1 MKRTLKFAVC
11 VLACLLCLGLL
22 LKADMPQV
30 STGTWAPAGSMTQAR
45 TGASAALLQDGR
57 ILITGGQS
65 ADGPSASAELV
76 NHDGS
81 FSAAARMH
89 IARSNHISVVLHDG
103 RVLVAGGTTTG
114 GRTTSSAEIYD
125 PVSNVWSAASSMVE
139 PRSGQTA
146 SLLEDGRV
154 LVAGGETVGL
164 LGPGVSASLEIFDP
178 ATNVFVTAGILS
190 TARKGHAAALLDDGR
205 VLIAG
210 GSDGAGTL
218 DSVDIYDPATELVSQ
233 GPNLLSPRIGL
244 SATTLL
250 DGSVLIAG
258 GSNGTGDLASA
269 ERYDVAAGA
278 FSPVTSE
285 LATPRREHLAFL
297 LPHNNNVLIVG
308 GTSAGAAQAS
318 SELFVPWAG
327 SFSATE
333 AMSEA
338 RAGAA
343 GSALILDGLI
353 LIAGGSGLASAELY
367 GFATVKTDKIDYSP
381 GETVTITG
389 SGWQPGET
397 VSLLLQEVPKTHDE
411 RTLRATADALGEILN
426 NEFQPEA
433 HDVGVTFYLT
443 ASAAGSQAQTKFT
456 DDPPSC
462 TIDSDCNDGNA
473 CTADTCK
480 PNSKCDH
487 GKITDQCC
495 NNGNPRSS
503 GTACGGTPGACE
515 NQDTCDGSG
524 ICVDNGF
531 KSSTTVCRP
540 SAGACDPAETCTG
553 SSAACPA
560 DAKSTAVCRA
570 SAGPCDVAESCDGV
584 NNGCPADTFASATT
598 VCRGSASDCDVAEN
612 CTGTSAACPA
622 DGFKSAGT
630 ACGSPAD
637 TECTNPD
644 TCNGSGTCLANDEP
658 AGTLCGDAG
667 TACVNQD
674 TCNGTGSC
682 TDNGFKSAGT
692 PCNDGNACTQTDTC
706 LAGVCAG
713 GNPVICTAVDQC
725 HVAGICDPASGTCS
739 NLNAPNNTPC
749 NADNSACTQN
759 DSCQNGVC
767 TAGSAVVCTASDQCH
782 VVGTCNPSTGVC
794 SNPAKADGT
803 GCNADSNA
811 CTQNDTCQ
819 AGLCTAGAPV
829 VCTALDQCHTGICNP
844 TTGTCTNLDAPNGIP
859 CDDGNEC
866 TTGDTCQAGACT
878 GGQTLECKVTGGGQ
892 ISVVNPAGTAS
903 FGFNVQTDVKTGSV
917 KGQLEYN
924 NHATKTTYHSVN
936 LDSLSITSISSC
948 TASPTTSGK
957 RATFKGTI
965 KKKNDGTTHNFKV
978 TAEDCG
984 EPGRNDYFL
993 IEIANPGGETQSG
1006 PLIGGNIQVHGSPQ
1020 SGTMVT
1026 GAGGGIFPPGA
1037 SLNGV
1042 SLEGLKFG
1050 KGLTVASAGSAQGQ
1064 FQTTLIGVSVLGLK
1078 RYIQV
1083 EGKANSGF
1091 SGAPNTAIFS
1101 GKCMVDLGDGT
1112 PPLPDVPFT
1121 VVVATNSEGTG
1132 SLTLTLGATNLPAAM
1147 VNEGHMTIK

>member
-164 LGPGVSASLEIFDP
+164 LGPSVSASLEIFDP
-178 ATNVFVTAGILS
+178 TTNVFVTAGVLS
-190 TARKGHAAALLDDGR
+190 TARKGHAAALLADGR

-233 GPNLLSPRIGL
+233 GPNLMSPRIGL

-411 RTLRATADALGEILN
+411 RTLRATADAVGEILN

-462 TIDSDCNDGNA
+462 TIDSDCNDDNA
-473 CTADTCK
+473 CTTDTCK

-503 GTACGGTPGACE
+503 GTACSGTPGACE

-622 DGFKSAGT
+622 DGFKPAGT

-658 AGTLCGDAG
+658 AGTSCGDAG

-782 VVGTCNPSTGVC
+782 VVGTCNPSTGLC

>member
-30 STGTWAPAGSMTQAR
+30 SSGTWAPAGSMTQAR

-125 PVSNVWSAASSMVE
+125 PVSNVWSAATSMVE

-164 LGPGVSASLEIFDP
+164 LGPSVSASLEIFDP
-178 ATNVFVTAGILS
+178 TTNVFVTAGILS
-190 TARKGHAAALLDDGR
+190 TARKGHAAALLADGR

-233 GPNLLSPRIGL
+233 GPNLMSPRIGL

-318 SELFVPWAG
+318 SELFVPWVG

-411 RTLRATADALGEILN
+411 RTLRATADAVGEILN

-473 CTADTCK
+473 CTADTCE

-524 ICVDNGF
+524 LCVDNGF

-570 SAGPCDVAESCDGV
+570 SAGPCDVPESCYGV

-598 VCRGSASDCDVAEN
+598 VCRGSASDCDVA
-612 CTGTSAACPA
+612 
-622 DGFKSAGT
+622 
-630 ACGSPAD
+630 
-637 TECTNPD
+637 
-644 TCNGSGTCLANDEP
+644 
-658 AGTLCGDAG
+658 
-667 TACVNQD
+667 
-674 TCNGTGSC
+674 
-682 TDNGFKSAGT
+682 
-692 PCNDGNACTQTDTC
+692 
-706 LAGVCAG
+706 
-713 GNPVICTAVDQC
+713 
-725 HVAGICDPASGTCS
+725 
-739 NLNAPNNTPC
+739 
-749 NADNSACTQN
+749 
-759 DSCQNGVC
+759 
-767 TAGSAVVCTASDQCH
+767 
-782 VVGTCNPSTGVC
+782 
-794 SNPAKADGT
+794 
-803 GCNADSNA
+803 
-811 CTQNDTCQ
+811 
-819 AGLCTAGAPV
+819 
-829 VCTALDQCHTGICNP
+829 
-844 TTGTCTNLDAPNGIP
+844 
-859 CDDGNEC
+859 
-866 TTGDTCQAGACT
+866 
-878 GGQTLECKVTGGGQ
+878 
-892 ISVVNPAGTAS
+892 
-903 FGFNVQTDVKTGSV
+903 
-917 KGQLEYN
+917 
-924 NHATKTTYHSVN
+924 
-936 LDSLSITSISSC
+936 
-948 TASPTTSGK
+948 
-957 RATFKGTI
+957 
-965 KKKNDGTTHNFKV
+965 
-978 TAEDCG
+978 
-984 EPGRNDYFL
+984 
-993 IEIANPGGETQSG
+993 
-1006 PLIGGNIQVHGSPQ
+1006 
-1020 SGTMVT
+1020 
-1026 GAGGGIFPPGA
+1026 
-1037 SLNGV
+1037 
-1042 SLEGLKFG
+1042 
-1050 KGLTVASAGSAQGQ
+1050 
-1064 FQTTLIGVSVLGLK
+1064 
-1078 RYIQV
+1078 
-1083 EGKANSGF
+1083 
-1091 SGAPNTAIFS
+1091 
-1101 GKCMVDLGDGT
+1101 
-1112 PPLPDVPFT
+1112 
-1121 VVVATNSEGTG
+1121 
-1132 SLTLTLGATNLPAAM
+1132 
-1147 VNEGHMTIK
+1147 